1 MYFSTEK
8 IMNSLLKKFF
18 FFQKW
23 TFFSQFFPLARNFRH
38 LYFSVIIFIFSYTHT
53 DVKVGL
59 PNLPAPFIS
68 TSVGL
73 AQELVGEGFQASVS
87 RISGASGELEV
98 RDTEQQTEEA
108 RRDEEAKFREQEIL
122 SKQFERE
129 LERKTEAYRKQQ
141 EIETEK
147 IRKELEKQHLR
158 DVEFRKELVEQ
169 AIENQKRQIDLEARY
184 AKKYLERERS
194 KARSILDN
202 SKFHTDIQVN
212 EVFFSIKFFFNSK
225 KKTK

>member
-1 MYFSTEK
+1 MADNYQQYNQESVRVQNNNGQQNEQFREK
-8 IMNSLLKKFF
+8 QEVQHS
-18 FFQKW
+18 
-23 TFFSQFFPLARNFRH
+23 
-38 LYFSVIIFIFSYTHT
+38 SYTHT

-68 TSVGL
+68 TSAGL
-73 AQELVGEGFQASVS
+73 AQDLVGEGFHASVS

-108 RRDEEAKFREQEIL
+108 RRDDEAKFREQEIL

-212 EVFFSIKFFFNSK
+212 MDAAAGSTQSGSQFIAVSESERVQGNNN
-225 KKTK
+225 

>member
-1 MYFSTEK
+1 MSDVY
-8 IMNSLLKKFF
+8 
-18 FFQKW
+18 QKESYQSEQQNQESCERKEIQN
-23 TFFSQFFPLARNFRH
+23 T
-38 LYFSVIIFIFSYTHT
+38 SYTHT
-53 DVKVGL
+53 DVKVNV

-68 TSVGL
+68 SSAGL
-73 AQELVGEGFQASVS
+73 AQELIGEGFQASVS
-87 RISGASGELEV
+87 RITGAAGELDIREV
-98 RDTEQQTEEA
+98 DEQLAEEM
-108 RRDEEAKFREQEIL
+108 RRDQDSKAREQELL

-184 AKKYLERERS
+184 AKKELERERN
-194 KARSILDN
+194 KAKMVLEK

-212 EVFFSIKFFFNSK
+212 MDASAGLTQSGSVQTTVSESEKFQISQ
-225 KKTK
+225 